1 MEYNGIKYIKINNI
15 NRNLVLLADQWPPTN
30 LYNIL
35 NTKTN
40 KVFFENG
47 VQSLIKAG
55 NNIFCYSQIN
65 GYGFNYI
72 NYKGKILVPGE
83 YFQFPSKFYRGFAI
97 VYKDN
102 LGYNIINTQGE
113 YIFNMW
119 FNRILR
125 EYNSDIYLATINENK
140 CILDVFSRKIYIKI

>member
-1 MEYNGIKYIKINNI
+1 MEYNGIEYIKVNNI
-15 NRNLVLLADQWPPTN
+15 NRNLVLLADKWPPAN

-40 KVFFENG
+40 QVFFENG
-47 VQSLIKAG
+47 IQSLIKAG
-55 NNIFCYSQIN
+55 NNIFCYSLIN
-65 GYGFNYI
+65 TGFNFI

-83 YFQFPSKFYRGFAI
+83 YFKFPSKFYRGFAI

-113 YIFNMW
+113 YIFNIW
-119 FNRILR
+119 FNHILR
-125 EYNSDIYLATINENK
+125 KHNSDIYSATINGNK